1 MYNILQYQKWWGFL
15 EYFIYSSVVKVSV
28 MRRHNTGSSIK
39 LGVFFYEFS
48 ECLSG
53 YSAWQTFWKW
63 SCTKT
68 GLKMSEKAAN
78 VQRKTLKACE
88 KHRRAIAQEYFN
100 N

>member
-39 LGVFFYEFS
+39 LGAFF
-48 ECLSG
+48 
-53 YSAWQTFWKW
+53 
-63 SCTKT
+63 
-68 GLKMSEKAAN
+68 MSFQN
-78 VQRKTLKACE
+78 VCQATQRKTLKACE